1 MNHTVIDPKVI
12 AKIKKLN
19 RQIQCLRELKIIFG
33 NINGLTPKQQI
44 KLENKENKL
53 TKLLNQL

>member
-1 MNHTVIDPKVI
+1 MNHTLIDPKKI

-19 RQIQCLRELKIIFG
+19 REISCLRELRTLFG
-33 NINGLTPKQQI
+33 FANGLTPKQQI
-44 KLENKENKL
+44 KLDNKENKL

>member
-1 MNHTVIDPKVI
+1 MNHTVIDPKII

-19 RQIQCLRELKIIFG
+19 RQIQSLRELKIIFG
-33 NINGLTPKQQI
+33 EINGLTPKMRL

-53 TKLLNQL
+53 TKLLNKI

>member
-1 MNHTVIDPKVI
+1 MNHTVIDPKII

-19 RQIQCLRELKIIFG
+19 RQIESLRELKIIFG
-33 NINGLTPKQQI
+33 EINGLTPKMRL

-53 TKLLNQL
+53 TKLLNQI